1 MSQIYELIPRVMQ
14 EIGAVGK
21 DRKNEQQGYKFR
33 GIEDFYNAAH
43 PALVKHGVFC
53 CPQVLECESQDRLTT
68 NKSGEQKFSIRVT
81 MKVSHKFYGPDGSFV
96 DVVTCGEG
104 IDSSDKATNKAMSAA
119 MKYALIELFSVPTQD
134 VEDADRHDPEVGA
147 RPLKVPRIEQ
157 DIPIGKK
164 ANGNGNGSEHTIMPD
179 PADLITS
186 EQAKKLHMRF
196 RDSLREDLKPKAD
209 MLLYDWLGKK
219 LYLDSTGNPS
229 ASAILASE
237 FANVGKEAV
246 AFAKEL

>member
-1 MSQIYELIPRVMQ
+1 MSTQLNQIYQLIPKVMH

-53 CPQVLECESQDRLTT
+53 CPQVLECDSQDRVNPT
-68 NKSGEQKFSIRVT
+68 NGKASIRVT

-96 DVVTCGEG
+96 EVITCGEG

-134 VEDADRHDPEVGA
+134 VEDADRNDPEVGA
-147 RPLKVPRIEQ
+147 RPMNVARIEE
-157 DIPIGKK
+157 DIPISK
-164 ANGNGNGSEHTIMPD
+164 NGDKRELP
-179 PADLITS
+179 PAEDRITQD
-186 EQAKKLHMRF
+186 QAKKLHMRF
-196 RDSLREDLKPKAD
+196 RESLPADMQPKAD
-209 MLLYDWLGKK
+209 VLLYDWLGQKF
-219 LYLDSTGNPS
+219 YVDESGNPS
-229 ASAILASE
+229 ALAIRKDE
-237 FANVGKEAV
+237 FANVGKAAV
-246 AFAKEL
+246 AFAKELAA

>member
-1 MSQIYELIPRVMQ
+1 MKTDAIYELIPKVMA

-53 CPQVLECESQDRLTT
+53 CPQVMQCESQDRINPT
-68 NKSGEQKFSIRVT
+68 NGKASIRVT
-81 MKVSHKFYGPDGSFV
+81 LKVSHKFYGPDGSFV

-134 VEDADRHDPEVGA
+134 VEDADRDDPQAGA
-147 RPLKVPRIEQ
+147 KPVNVKRIEE
-157 DIPIGKK
+157 DIPLQPTNGKERVT
-164 ANGNGNGSEHTIMPD
+164 AD
-179 PADLITS
+179 PASLITQD
-186 EQAKKLHMRF
+186 QAKKLHMRF
-196 RDSLREDLKPKAD
+196 RDSLREELKSNAD
-209 MLLYDWLGKK
+209 ALLHDWLGVK
-219 LYLDSTGNPS
+219 LYLDAHGNPS
-229 ASAILASE
+229 ALAISQAE
-237 FANVGKEAV
+237 FANVGKSAV
-246 AFAKEL
+246 AHAKEL